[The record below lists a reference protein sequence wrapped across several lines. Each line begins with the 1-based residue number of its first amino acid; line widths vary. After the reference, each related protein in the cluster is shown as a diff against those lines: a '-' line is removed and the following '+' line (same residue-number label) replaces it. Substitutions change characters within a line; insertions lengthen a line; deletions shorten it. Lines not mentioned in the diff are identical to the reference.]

1 MKLIP
6 ADRHLQPSKRLLVG
20 VAALAAAST
29 GLLWPAFHRLALLVW
44 VLWLPVFGF
53 ALRYV
58 GGSWVRMSAQR
69 GLSWKLA
76 LPFGTAIG
84 SVELH
89 AADIRELRLDT
100 ALFGRLLGLWTLQV
114 IPREG
119 APHPP
124 LRFFPGMDRLAEE
137 LHAYLSQKG

>member
-6 ADRHLQPSKRLLVG
+6 PDRHLQPSKRLLVG
-20 VAALAAAST
+20 VAALAALST
-29 GLLWPAFHRLALLVW
+29 ALLWPAFHRLALLVW
-44 VLWLPVFGF
+44 TLWLPVLAF

-58 GGSWVRMSAQR
+58 AGSWVRMSAGR

-76 LPFGTAIG
+76 LPFRTVLG

-89 AADIRELRLDT
+89 AADIREFRLDT
-100 ALFGRLLGLWTLQV
+100 ALFGRVLGLWTLQV

-124 LRFFPGMDRLAEE
+124 LRFFPGMDKVAEE
-137 LHAYLSQKG
+137 LHAYLSQKA